1 MVNLNDV
8 LFLMLLEDLFERYGS
23 MLSIHQLFIP
33 ELVLLLRRGG
43 IEQQFMSRLSDN
55 LAKLRDYGDVCIRKK
70 KSNME
75 YLVGQSPL
83 CSMRFL
89 LPGSNIRVL
98 FVYQNEMVYLL
109 TAFHE
114 RAGHQNTAYPKYT
127 PIAKQR
133 FNELKKGD

>member
-1 MVNLNDV
+1 MSNSSCQ
-8 LFLMLLEDLFERYGS
+8 GS
-23 MLSIHQLFIP
+23 L
-33 ELVLLLRRGG
+33 
-43 IEQQFMSRLSDN
+43 DN

>member
-1 MVNLNDV
+1 
-8 LFLMLLEDLFERYGS
+8 

-127 PIAKQR
+127 PIASSALM
-133 FNELKKGD
+133 NLKRGTDYVLQSNFI